1 MITGP
6 TANAL
11 ERALLAPDWKFL
23 TLKPVDVSIKI
34 RGMHTTD
41 SPQILWKSHRYPPL
55 SRIRGRRYI
64 HQDCSQ
70 VFLKESLF
78 HKKPRKHMKGTDSTQ
93 VIQSEVASANTT
105 SQVTSKLEVVCCNE
119 TFVLSI
125 YEMTH
130 QNCSRKIFTTKNFSC
145 KNFGTRNKA
154 LSTYEDYLQRG

>member
-1 MITGP
+1 MSCPSRGG
-6 TANAL
+6 
-11 ERALLAPDWKFL
+11 RA
-23 TLKPVDVSIKI
+23 
-34 RGMHTTD
+34 GD

-125 YEMTH
+125 YEVTH
-130 QNCSRKIFTTKNFSC
+130 QNCSRKIFTTKKIFMQ
-145 KNFGTRNKA
+145 KFLAHEIRRQF
-154 LSTYEDYLQRG
+154 LS

>member
-1 MITGP
+1 MSCPSRGG
-6 TANAL
+6 
-11 ERALLAPDWKFL
+11 RA
-23 TLKPVDVSIKI
+23 
-34 RGMHTTD
+34 GD

-130 QNCSRKIFTTKNFSC
+130 QNCSRKLFTTKIFHA
-145 KNFGTRNKA
+145 KNLAHEIRRYPRTRTTCLCLVPKLA
-154 LSTYEDYLQRG
+154 TVFILKKKFLSHILGYFLFI